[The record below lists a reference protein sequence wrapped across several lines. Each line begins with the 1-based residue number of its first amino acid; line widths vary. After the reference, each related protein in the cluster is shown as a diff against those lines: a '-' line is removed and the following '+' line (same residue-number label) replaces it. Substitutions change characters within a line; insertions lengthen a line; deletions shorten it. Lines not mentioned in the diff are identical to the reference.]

1 MFDVLEELMV
11 SSYAVQQVCLH
22 TGIVVVGAASTVFT
36 LARISEYR
44 HCRRV
49 LTEEINEL
57 YSVSFIRRSFLFATR
72 TSLVM
77 AHLMETMATT
87 RSRWYVLH
95 LVVRSLR
102 RTPVKE
108 LLLDAMHVNTV
119 RPLSGLEWVKAL
131 FTPAFMPFN
140 L

>member
-1 MFDVLEELMV
+1 MLDILGELMV
-11 SSYAVQQVCLH
+11 SSPVVRQVYLH
-22 TGIVVVGAASTVFT
+22 AGAFVVGTGVGVFT
-36 LARISEYR
+36 LARYREYR

-49 LTEEINEL
+49 LTEELVRL
-57 YSVSFIRRSFLFATR
+57 YSMSIVRRTVSFACE

-77 AHLMETMATT
+77 AELIETMATT

-108 LLLDAMHVNTV
+108 MFLDALHANRVQ
-119 RPLSGLEWVKAL
+119 PLTGLKWIKAV
-131 FTPAFMPFN
+131 FTSAF
-140 L
+140 

>member
-1 MFDVLEELMV
+1 MFDVLGELMV
-11 SSYAVQQVCLH
+11 SSYAVQRVCLH
-22 TGIVVVGAASTVFT
+22 TGIVLVGTAGTVFT
-36 LARISEYR
+36 LARIREYK
-44 HCRRV
+44 HCRRL

-57 YSVSFIRRSFLFATR
+57 YSVSLLRRGFLFTTR

-77 AHLMETMATT
+77 ARLIETMATT

-108 LLLDAMHVNTV
+108 LFLDAMHVNTV
-119 RPLSGLEWVKAL
+119 RPLSGLEWIKAL
-131 FTPAFMPFN
+131 FTSAF
-140 L
+140 